1 MDRSSAT
8 QVERRG
14 GGNKI
19 QETNFFITIRY
30 NRKIFARKDCIVYG
44 VLKIVRPLV
53 GIRTSNISSP
63 AAAGSGV
70 QQQPAVLQCCTQ
82 RRVWCEYF
90 ETQPLLQPHSQTRG
104 YASLVSEE
112 SILPKPWF
120 EMVMDKMA
128 ELEFFATMSRENKS
142 LFASLSTATFPTDPP
157 ER

>member
-1 MDRSSAT
+1 MWKEED
-8 QVERRG
+8 G
-14 GGNKI
+14 GDII
-19 QETNFFITIRY
+19 QET
-30 NRKIFARKDCIVYG
+30 IFLKRLDTTEKYICEKGLYG

-53 GIRTSNISSP
+53 GIITSNISSP

-112 SILPKPWF
+112 SILPKP
-120 EMVMDKMA
+120 
-128 ELEFFATMSRENKS
+128 
-142 LFASLSTATFPTDPP
+142 
-157 ER
+157 